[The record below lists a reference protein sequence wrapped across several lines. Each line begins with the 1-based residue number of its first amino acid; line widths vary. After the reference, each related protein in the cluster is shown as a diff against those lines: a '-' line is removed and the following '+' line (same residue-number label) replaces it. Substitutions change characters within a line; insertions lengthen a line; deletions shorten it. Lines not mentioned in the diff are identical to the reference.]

1 MVAIFK
7 MSAKTHQSATISTKI
22 DDLEDFRPEEC
33 DSDKCDLKMVAI
45 AAIMVVILA
54 AIFNMVAKTR
64 HKKWAVKIRHC
75 LISSKF
81 DMWVDNDVPN

>member
-45 AAIMVVILA
+45 G
-54 AIFNMVAKTR
+54 FY
-64 HKKWAVKIRHC
+64 KIKR
-75 LISSKF
+75 K
-81 DMWVDNDVPN
+81 

>member
-33 DSDKCDLKMVAI
+33 DSDKCDLKMVAMFHHPKHDI
-45 AAIMVVILA
+45 RAIPLNSMEV
-54 AIFNMVAKTR
+54 
-64 HKKWAVKIRHC
+64 C
-75 LISSKF
+75 
-81 DMWVDNDVPN
+81 